1 MPHLRQVGP
10 GRPDGEVVLRYGDRL
25 HVTPPDGMGGW
36 RVTEYPADILRLDG
50 STSAAPSH
58 TFDAIAVGQGRVS
71 LVPAGP
77 SPSAGNAFTVRIRV
91 LRDNVQP
98 PRP

>member
-25 HVTPPDGMGGW
+25 KVTPPGGMGGW

-50 STSAAPSH
+50 SGAAATSHS
-58 TFDAIAVGQGRVS
+58 FDAIAVGQGRIS

-77 SPSAGNAFTVRIRV
+77 SFSAVDAFTIRIRV
-91 LRDNVQP
+91 LRDNVQ
-98 PRP
+98 